1 MVRKELFMSKKIFAI
16 LLSASMVMG
25 LVAGCSN
32 TSEETTVAETTVAET
47 EAAETTEA
55 TEATEAEETEAVEVE
70 ASDIRVVSLSPEV
83 TEIIYALGA
92 ENTLVGRSTYCNY
105 PDEVAEIPAVGD
117 LYAMD
122 VEAIAAVEPTVVVAS
137 GFIDEDS
144 ANALSELGIEV
155 QIFGAGSSLESITEL
170 IANVGSVVDKD
181 DEAEA
186 LIAEFNDAVAA
197 IEENV
202 EATDVSVYY
211 VVGFGEYGDFTAGP
225 DTFIADIIETAGGVN
240 AGESAV
246 DWYISLE
253 DLIAADP
260 DIIVISQWMYD
271 EFVGTAP
278 YSDLTAVQN
287 DNVIVVDADIFE
299 RQSPR
304 AVEALQII
312 ADAVAEYAEAAS
324 DAEAA

>member
-1 MVRKELFMSKKIFAI
+1 MVRKEIFMSKKIFAI

-47 EAAETTEA
+47 EAEET
-55 TEATEAEETEAVEVE
+55 TEATEAEETEAEEVDVE

-105 PDEVAEIPAVGD
+105 PEEVAEIPAVGD

-122 VEAIAAVEPTVVVAS
+122 VEAIAAVEPTVVIAS

-144 ANALSELGIEV
+144 ANALTDLGIEV

-170 IANVGSVVDKD
+170 IANVASVVDKD
-181 DEAEA
+181 DEAED
-186 LIAEFNDAVAA
+186 LIAEFNDAIAA

-240 AGESAV
+240 AGENAV

-271 EFVGTAP
+271 DFVGTAP

>member
-1 MVRKELFMSKKIFAI
+1 MVRKEIFMSKKIFAI

-47 EAAETTEA
+47 EAEET
-55 TEATEAEETEAVEVE
+55 TEATEAEETEAEEVDVE

-105 PDEVAEIPAVGD
+105 PEEVAEIPAVGD

-122 VEAIAAVEPTVVVAS
+122 VEAIAAVEPTVVIAS

-144 ANALSELGIEV
+144 ANALTELGIEV

-170 IANVGSVVDKD
+170 IANVASVVDKD
-181 DEAEA
+181 DEAED
-186 LIAEFNDAVAA
+186 LIAEFNDAIAA

-271 EFVGTAP
+271 DFVGTAP